1 MNANDKLKKWLDHN
15 YLTKGDGRMI
25 TDKTKWNDAD
35 YYEENFEDIMYDK
48 ITEGI
53 DLTERELREL
63 RYSQCAE
70 IEGDKSRWSVYTQS
84 IIKLRDKYF
93 SIDWDQG
100 LTEIQEDEFYNQP
113 YEVKKV
119 EKMIPVTEWIPV
131 KQDS

>member
-1 MNANDKLKKWLDHN
+1 
-15 YLTKGDGRMI
+15 MI
-25 TDKTKWNDAD
+25 TNKTKWNDIG
-35 YYEENFEDIMYDK
+35 YYAEHFDDIMYDK

-70 IEGDKSRWSVYTQS
+70 IEGDKGRWSVYTQS

-119 EKMIPVTEWIPV
+119 EKMIPVTEWVPV
-131 KQDS
+131 NQDS